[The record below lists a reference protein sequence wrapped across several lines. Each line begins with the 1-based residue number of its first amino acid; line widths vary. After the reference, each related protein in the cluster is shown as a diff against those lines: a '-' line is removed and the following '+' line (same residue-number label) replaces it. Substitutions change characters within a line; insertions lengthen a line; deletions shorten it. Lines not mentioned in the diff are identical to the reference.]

1 MTSCGLVWLP
11 RGENHGTNSTACGRS
26 DTVFTAMALLL
37 LPLHTSLAL
46 LLPLPTQLP
55 PVRRCPSPQC
65 QATAISELGAALHQ
79 SLSAAPSSPAEANG
93 SWLRLATLLCDGVY
107 ELAAEAAAEADA
119 DADSAEP
126 PSEEALVEAR
136 ELCSGLL
143 ERLAAEAPALYAVA
157 KFSAKRNEALGSRRG
172 VERCLAEL
180 GLLLGTS
187 AALTPEEV
195 EPLLATLRPVT
206 RTAASSRRVAA
217 YLVLCRGFSSPGAG
231 KSGGWRKGSGTVQ
244 QLLREAPRPPSLES
258 QLEARNPNPNP
269 DPDPN
274 PNPSPNPNP
283 NPNPNPT
290 PNQVIVGIHPWL
302 GLGLGLGSG

>member
-1 MTSCGLVWLP
+1 
-11 RGENHGTNSTACGRS
+11 
-26 DTVFTAMALLL
+26 MALLL

-258 QLEARNPNPNP
+258 QLEVRPELRAHSRALRATLPFLETPLRLWLARLPAQER
-269 DPDPN
+269 
-274 PNPSPNPNP
+274 
-283 NPNPNPT
+283 PT
-290 PNQVIVGIHPWL
+290 TADGATAAALLLHLAGCGPEGVRV
-302 GLGLGLGSG
+302 S